1 LVVHP
6 AMRQLL
12 HDAIT
17 ATLDPSR
24 VIVENLS
31 QNDQVIGEVVRCSD
45 CG

>member
-1 LVVHP
+1 
-6 AMRQLL
+6 MRQLL

-17 ATLDPSR
+17 ATLNSSL